1 MARLRQYDSVT
12 VMQMDMRRDMDMR
25 METDVLTAPDLA
37 WREDAL
43 CAQAGPE
50 FFFPAPGSST
60 REAKQLCGACEGRL
74 ACLEYAL
81 SHDERFGVWGGLSEK
96 ERVRLKRQSR

>member
-1 MARLRQYDSVT
+1 
-12 VMQMDMRRDMDMR
+12 MQ
-25 METDVLTAPDLA
+25 TDTSVLTAPEPDMT
-37 WREDAL
+37 WQENAL

-60 REAKQLCGACEGRL
+60 REAKQLCGACEGRV

-81 SHDERFGVWGGLSEK
+81 RNDERFGVWGGLSEK
-96 ERVRLKRQSR
+96 ERFRLKRREA

>member
-1 MARLRQYDSVT
+1 MSINTTIAGQ
-12 VMQMDMRRDMDMR
+12 
-25 METDVLTAPDLA
+25 ELA
-37 WREDAL
+37 WQETAL

-60 REAKQLCGACEGRL
+60 REAKQLCGSCEGRQ

-81 SHDERFGVWGGLSEK
+81 ANDERFGVWGGLSEQ
-96 ERVRLKRQSR
+96 ERLQLQRSRELRRGRA

>member
-1 MARLRQYDSVT
+1 MPGSVG
-12 VMQMDMRRDMDMR
+12 R
-25 METDVLTAPDLA
+25 MLNDTITIGPELTWQET
-37 WREDAL
+37 AL

-60 REAKQLCGACEGRL
+60 REAKQLCGACEQRK

-81 SHDERFGVWGGLSEK
+81 ANDERFGVWGGLSEK
-96 ERVRLKRQSR
+96 ERLNLQRTRQR

>member
-1 MARLRQYDSVT
+1 MLNDTITIGPELTWQ
-12 VMQMDMRRDMDMR
+12 
-25 METDVLTAPDLA
+25 ET
-37 WREDAL
+37 AL

-60 REAKQLCGACEGRL
+60 REAKQLCGACEQRE

-81 SHDERFGVWGGLSEK
+81 ANDERFGVWGGLSEK
-96 ERVRLKRQSR
+96 ERLNLQRTRQR

>member
-1 MARLRQYDSVT
+1 MAINTMTDELTWQ
-12 VMQMDMRRDMDMR
+12 
-25 METDVLTAPDLA
+25 ET
-37 WREDAL
+37 AL

-60 REAKQLCGACEGRL
+60 REAKQLCNACEGRL

-81 SHDERFGVWGGLSEK
+81 THDERFGVWGGLSEK
-96 ERVRLKRQSR
+96 ERERLRRTRPDGYCAPGVGE

>member
-1 MARLRQYDSVT
+1 
-12 VMQMDMRRDMDMR
+12 MQTD
-25 METDVLTAPDLA
+25 TDVLTFPAPRPAADLA

-60 REAKQLCGACEGRL
+60 REAKQLCGACEGRV

-81 SHDERFGVWGGLSEK
+81 AHDERFGVWGGLSEK
-96 ERVRLKRQSR
+96 ERLRLRRTQRS

>member
-1 MARLRQYDSVT
+1 MQTDTMPSAPQRL
-12 VMQMDMRRDMDMR
+12 
-25 METDVLTAPDLA
+25 TDADLA
-37 WREDAL
+37 WQEDAL

-60 REAKQLCGACEGRL
+60 REAKLLCGACEGRV

-81 SHDERFGVWGGLSEK
+81 THDERFGVWGGLSEK
-96 ERVRLKRQSR
+96 ERIKLKRGRG

>member
-1 MARLRQYDSVT
+1 MARLGRRGKVYD
-12 VMQMDMRRDMDMR
+12 MQ
-25 METDVLTAPDLA
+25 TYTTVLTAPEPDMS
-37 WREDAL
+37 WQENAL

-81 SHDERFGVWGGLSEK
+81 SNDERFGVWGGLSEK
-96 ERVRLKRQSR
+96 ERVRLKRQGR

>member
-1 MARLRQYDSVT
+1 
-12 VMQMDMRRDMDMR
+12 MQ
-25 METDVLTAPDLA
+25 TDTMPTAPYSLMDTDLS
-37 WREDAL
+37 WQEDAL

-60 REAKQLCGACEGRL
+60 REAKLLCGACEGRV

-81 SHDERFGVWGGLSEK
+81 AHDERFGVWGGLSEK
-96 ERVRLKRQSR
+96 ERIKLKRRQG

>member
-1 MARLRQYDSVT
+1 MMNKTISSEA
-12 VMQMDMRRDMDMR
+12 
-25 METDVLTAPDLA
+25 ELT
-37 WREDAL
+37 WQQGAL

-60 REAKQLCGACEGRL
+60 REAKQLCGACEQRK

-81 SHDERFGVWGGLSEK
+81 ANDERFGVWGGLSER
-96 ERVRLKRQSR
+96 ERLVLQRARRR

>member
-1 MARLRQYDSVT
+1 MARLRPLGKVYG
-12 VMQMDMRRDMDMR
+12 MQ
-25 METDVLTAPDLA
+25 TYTTVLTAPEPDMS
-37 WREDAL
+37 WRENAL

-81 SHDERFGVWGGLSEK
+81 THDERFGVWGGLSEK
-96 ERVRLKRQSR
+96 ERGRLKRQSR

>member
-1 MARLRQYDSVT
+1 MACLRQAGNVW
-12 VMQMDMRRDMDMR
+12 VMQTM
-25 METDVLTAPDLA
+25 TDVLTDGPTAPDFS
-37 WREDAL
+37 WRENAL

-60 REAKQLCGACEGRL
+60 REAKQLCGACEGRV

-81 SHDERFGVWGGLSEK
+81 AHDERFGVWGGLSEK
-96 ERVRLKRQSR
+96 ERVRLKRQQGGR

>member
-1 MARLRQYDSVT
+1 
-12 VMQMDMRRDMDMR
+12 MQTYTMPSAPHSLMD
-25 METDVLTAPDLA
+25 ADLS
-37 WREDAL
+37 WQEDAL

-60 REAKQLCGACEGRL
+60 REAKLLCGACEGRV

-81 SHDERFGVWGGLSEK
+81 AHDERFGVWGGLSEK
-96 ERVRLKRQSR
+96 ERIKLKRRQG

>member
-1 MARLRQYDSVT
+1 MLNKTIDT
-12 VMQMDMRRDMDMR
+12 GT
-25 METDVLTAPDLA
+25 ELA
-37 WREDAL
+37 WQENAL

-60 REAKQLCGACEGRL
+60 REAKQLCGACEQRT

-81 SHDERFGVWGGLSEK
+81 ANDERFGVWGGLSER
-96 ERVRLKRQSR
+96 ERLDLQRARQR

>member
-1 MARLRQYDSVT
+1 M
-12 VMQMDMRRDMDMR
+12 
-25 METDVLTAPDLA
+25 TDTMIAPLAPAAPQNLLPLVPDLS
-37 WREDAL
+37 WQENAL

-60 REAKQLCGACEGRL
+60 REAKQLCGACEGRV

-81 SHDERFGVWGGLSEK
+81 AHDERFGVWGGLSEK
-96 ERVRLKRQSR
+96 ERIRLKRVRG

>member
-1 MARLRQYDSVT
+1 MACLRPLGSVYG
-12 VMQMDMRRDMDMR
+12 MQ
-25 METDVLTAPDLA
+25 TYTSVLTAPEPDMT
-37 WREDAL
+37 WRENAL

-81 SHDERFGVWGGLSEK
+81 AHDERFGVWGGLSEK
-96 ERVRLKRQSR
+96 ERGRLKRQSR

>member
-1 MARLRQYDSVT
+1 
-12 VMQMDMRRDMDMR
+12 MQ
-25 METDVLTAPDLA
+25 TDTSVLTAPKPDMT
-37 WREDAL
+37 WQENAL

-60 REAKQLCGACEGRL
+60 REAKQLCGACEGRV

-81 SHDERFGVWGGLSEK
+81 AHDERFGVWGGLSEK
-96 ERVRLKRQSR
+96 ERFRLKRNRG

>member
-1 MARLRQYDSVT
+1 MQIDTIPSAPLALVT
-12 VMQMDMRRDMDMR
+12 D
-25 METDVLTAPDLA
+25 DLS
-37 WREDAL
+37 WQQDAL

-60 REAKQLCGACEGRL
+60 REAKQLCGACEGRV

-81 SHDERFGVWGGLSEK
+81 AHDERFGVWGGLSEK
-96 ERVRLKRQSR
+96 ERIQLKRRRG

>member
-1 MARLRQYDSVT
+1 MSAMHTDTIEPITLT
-12 VMQMDMRRDMDMR
+12 EADMS
-25 METDVLTAPDLA
+25 

-60 REAKQLCGACEGRL
+60 REAKLLCGACEGRL

-81 SHDERFGVWGGLSEK
+81 RNDERFGVWGGLSEK
-96 ERVRLKRQSR
+96 ERLRLRRDQGQG

>member
-1 MARLRQYDSVT
+1 MPINTT
-12 VMQMDMRRDMDMR
+12 VSST
-25 METDVLTAPDLA
+25 TDHELA
-37 WREDAL
+37 WQETAL

-60 REAKQLCGACEGRL
+60 REAKQLCGACEGRV

-81 SHDERFGVWGGLSEK
+81 ANDERFGVWGGLSEK
-96 ERVRLKRQSR
+96 ERGRLRRSEIQRRG